1 MCVENTMREGGND
14 CMILIPPLQLKELAL
29 HTCFMLTIEYPF
41 GGAHSRQFRLLEQR
55 LGLASKSIQVDSVSW
70 E

>member
-1 MCVENTMREGGND
+1 
-14 CMILIPPLQLKELAL
+14 MILIPPLQLKELAL